1 MSDCAKKCKKENG
14 FYGTTTLGE
23 RGQVV
28 IPAKAREDF
37 KLEKGEQ
44 LLVFGMGKGPSDL
57 KEMFEP
63 MRKGPMG
70 DPVEKF
76 FNELLWWARAL
87 KRARMEN

>member
-1 MSDCAKKCKKENG
+1 MTECKKKCQDGKG

-44 LLVFGMGKGPSDL
+44 LLVFGMHENIITLVKVQQAHKFVEDL
-57 KEMFEP
+57 SVK
-63 MRKGPMG
+63 
-70 DPVEKF
+70 
-76 FNELLWWARAL
+76 L
-87 KRARMEN
+87 KSMKSVLKKIT